1 MPVLSFSFNNDT
13 YNSVIDLIEDIDL
26 EKTSL
31 KIECLKSFDDDDY
44 YELDIEKDEYEI
56 TKLKFK
62 SNDSDNYEVTFDAK
76 ITLSDDKWQ
85 KTDENFKKNAMDG
98 LIEVE
103 FNLEEDGELFIY
115 EEGFVKDCDG
125 QTELF
130 VD

>member
-1 MPVLSFSFNNDT
+1 MAEH
-13 YNSVIDLIEDIDL
+13 VIKKNHIN
-26 EKTSL
+26 
-31 KIECLKSFDDDDY
+31 
-44 YELDIEKDEYEI
+44 YELYYPEKANAYLPPKEKDEYEI